1 MDIEIF
7 KNENRIL
14 NSKTRSYLT
23 NIETTQQFFPLN
35 NFQTEISIL
44 VHCAKEEEWLN
55 IVSKSL
61 HPGATYV
68 KISLVRLIGMMLMIF
83 VKQDHVHFV
92 KNISVQTVNTGY
104 KGKIIPPK
112 LFLRGTVWPYQLR

>member
-1 MDIEIF
+1 MDIKIF
-7 KNENRIL
+7 KNGSRIL

-23 NIETTQQFFPLN
+23 NSFFPLIISKW
-35 NFQTEISIL
+35 NFFIL
-44 VHCAKEEEWLN
+44 VHYAKEEKWLN

-61 HPGATYV
+61 HPDATYV
-68 KISLVRLIGMMLMIF
+68 KISLVRLIGMMLIIF
-83 VKQDHVHFV
+83 VKQDHAHFV

-112 LFLRGTVWPYQLR
+112 LFSKGTVWPCQ